1 MTATAKQVII
11 RIETTGKNFSTINY
25 SRRMYAILRRYTP
38 NVLEGNSNEC
48 FAELTGL
55 RTFLKM
61 TYKEMIDSILIDLKN
76 EIGVVFTVHLATG
89 DEFLKAKVTG
99 KKSKS
104 ISTYKELSKFFVAGR
119 FASINNPRNRNIMQ
133 KKLTIPFLGR
143 VA

>member
-11 RIETTGKNFSTINY
+11 HIETTGKNFSTINY

-38 NVLEGNSNEC
+38 NVVEGNSNEC

-104 ISTYKELSKFFVAGR
+104 ISTYKELGKLFSSSKYGSMSSQKGLNVR
-119 FASINNPRNRNIMQ
+119 
-133 KKLTIPFLGR
+133 KKLTVPYLGK